1 MCPTICGIALK
12 DLGEMHALRLS
23 GDRGTMQK
31 ERQYCLT
38 LDLRD
43 DEDLMREY
51 KEFHKPGNV
60 WPEVIESIRDSGIVD
75 MRIYRSGLQLVMVMT
90 VSDSFSFEKKALDDS
105 KNPKVVEWERLMAK
119 FQKADAGKSAG
130 SKWKLTENIFS
141 LPDHV

>member
-1 MCPTICGIALK
+1 
-12 DLGEMHALRLS
+12 MHALRLS
-23 GDRGTMQK
+23 GDRGTMKK

-43 DEDLMREY
+43 DEDLVREY